1 MEPDGVQH
9 SGWGLAK
16 AGCRCAFHGFPGQ
29 AFHDYAAKAVE
40 VYQVGKFDAVTEG
53 SARCE
58 NGIPQAHR
66 ADFYGQVNGDC
77 GGHFA
82 QKNSMNGL

>member
-1 MEPDGVQH
+1 
-9 SGWGLAK
+9 
-16 AGCRCAFHGFPGQ
+16 
-29 AFHDYAAKAVE
+29 
-40 VYQVGKFDAVTEG
+40 VGKFDAVTEG

>member
-1 MEPDGVQH
+1 M
-9 SGWGLAK
+9 
-16 AGCRCAFHGFPGQ
+16 
-29 AFHDYAAKAVE
+29 
-40 VYQVGKFDAVTEG
+40 GKLDAVTEG
-53 SARCE
+53 SAGCE

-82 QKNSMNGL
+82 RKNSMNPLLQAMISIVDSARVSR